1 MLDPTATKGHSTRVR
16 PCGLES
22 RAWVLAVSPGSFPL
36 SPLPSLSL
44 CVSLFFSLS
53 VSHPHVHPGLN
64 VGFPKATLTT
74 NHTLGGLAAEIR
86 CLTVLESEG

>member
-1 MLDPTATKGHSTRVR
+1 MWPGEQGLG
-16 PCGLES
+16 PCGFTRKFPSLS
-22 RAWVLAVSPGSFPL
+22 PPLAV
-36 SPLPSLSL
+36 SL